1 MNRRALLT
9 TAFAAALALAFLG
22 ARPRPVRFPSAP
34 AATGPTFSNEV
45 VRIFQQHCQN
55 CHHTGGV
62 APFALQSFSD
72 ARLHAP
78 EIKLMTQTRK
88 MPPWKPVTS
97 CAEFDGERVMSQ
109 AEIDTI
115 AKWVDAGAP
124 EGDRAQMPPRV
135 EFPAAEWGL
144 GREPDLVLSYPEAYT
159 PPANGD
165 MYRCFTIPTNLDS
178 DRYVAAIDVLP
189 GNPQTVHHVIAY
201 IDTGDESVK
210 LDERDPGPGYT
221 SFGGPG
227 FSIVDPT
234 SATLGGWAPG
244 AQPVV
249 LPDGVAMSLPAKSRV
264 VLQVHYHP
272 HEANPQPDRTR
283 IGIYFAKVKP
293 TKLLRILPLI
303 NQNFTIP
310 PGNPNYQVVAGIT
323 VPFFVDLH
331 LWEIAPHMHLLGRRM
346 SVQASTPGSPTQC
359 LINIDDWDFNWQG
372 LYRYKEPVAIPRGT
386 TLSLFAYFDNSEN
399 NLRNPNIPPQPVS
412 WGESTTDE
420 MCIAFLGVTL
430 DQENLAKTGKLDTSW
445 MR

>member
-1 MNRRALLT
+1 MHRRALLT
-9 TAFAAALALAFLG
+9 TALAAAFALAFLG

-34 AATGPTFSNEV
+34 VTPVVNGPTFSNEV
-45 VRIFQQHCQN
+45 VRIFEGHCQN

-78 EIKLMTQTRK
+78 EIKLMTQERK

-97 CAEFDGERVMSQ
+97 CSEFDGERLLSQ
-109 AEIDTI
+109 GEIDTI

-124 EGDRAQMPPRV
+124 EGDRAQLPPRL
-135 EFPAAEWGL
+135 EFPAAEWAL
-144 GREPDLVLSYPEAYT
+144 GREPDLILSYPESYT

-165 MYRCFTIPTNLDS
+165 MYRCFTMPTNLDS

-201 IDTGDESVK
+201 IDTGDESVR
-210 LDERDPGPGYT
+210 LDEKDPGPGYT

-227 FSIVDPT
+227 FSILDPT

-244 AQPVV
+244 AQPVE
-249 LPDGVAMSLPAKSRV
+249 LPDGVAMSLPAKSRI

-283 IGIYFAKVKP
+283 IGIYYAKVKP

-303 NQNFTIP
+303 NQQFTIP
-310 PGNPNYQVVAGIT
+310 PGNANYQVVAGIT
-323 VPFFVDLH
+323 IPFFVDLH

-346 SVQASTPGSPTQC
+346 SVQASTPGSATKC
-359 LINIDDWDFNWQG
+359 LINID
-372 LYRYKEPVAIPRGT
+372 
-386 TLSLFAYFDNSEN
+386 NSEG